1 MSDVVIVDAGGANLA
16 SVRAAF
22 ERAGARCTV
31 SADPETVRAAPRV
44 VVPGVGAAPRVMARL
59 RETGL
64 DRVLPALRQPV
75 LGICVGLQV
84 LHESSEEGGCAG
96 LGLFGGA
103 VRRLDPAHARVPHMG
118 WNRVVPVREDALFDG
133 LGDDAHAYFVHGYA
147 ADADASDTVAV
158 AEHGVRFAA
167 AAARANFRGVQF
179 HPERSGAVGAR
190 ILGNWLALA

>member
-1 MSDVVIVDAGGANLA
+1 MSDVVIIDAGGANLA

-22 ERAGARCTV
+22 ERAGARCAV
-31 SADPETVRAAPRV
+31 SADPDTVSTARRV
-44 VVPGVGAAPRVMARL
+44 VLPGVGAAPRVMARL

-64 DRVLPALRQPV
+64 DRVLPTLRQPV

-84 LHESSEEGGCAG
+84 LHASSEEGDCVG
-96 LGLFGGA
+96 LGVFAGA
-103 VRRLDPAHARVPHMG
+103 VRRLDAARARIPHMG
-118 WNRVVPVREDALFDG
+118 WNRVVPLREDALLDG
-133 LGDDAHAYFVHGYA
+133 IGDDAHAYFVHGYA
-147 ADADASDTVAV
+147 AEADAADTVAV
-158 AEHGVRFAA
+158 AEHGTRFAA